1 MDYSYHVL
9 PALIDT
15 GAITVNPTT
24 KTVRIVTNDVSVGL
38 NTNTTPMIY
47 NVLVYAVNEAG
58 VN

>member
-1 MDYSYHVL
+1 MDYSYSVL
-9 PALIDT
+9 PALNDA

-38 NTNTTPMIY
+38 NTSTTPMIY
-47 NVLVYAVNEAG
+47 NVLVYAINEAG